1 MKTKKAAPTYSEKTM
16 PYINLKSPEI
26 KEQIDKMANIL
37 KKVQLPLPK
46 KGVS

>member
-1 MKTKKAAPTYSEKTM
+1 MKTKKAVSTYSEKTM

-37 KKVQLPLPK
+37 KKVQLPLTK
-46 KGVS
+46 K